1 MGGDIIGYG
10 CRFGFMVFN
19 ATFNNNSVI
28 SWRSDLLV
36 VETLTSC
43 FGLMT
48 DSAVVDS
55 ALYQIDVPALSY
67 IYAAYGKSSLISN
80 GKE

>member
-1 MGGDIIGYG
+1 VGGDIIGYG

-48 DSAVVDS
+48 DSA
-55 ALYQIDVPALSY
+55 LYQIDVPALSY
-67 IYAAYGKSSLISN
+67 IYAAYGKSGLISN

>member
-1 MGGDIIGYG
+1 MVSVGSPIRSFTTSLLSSVCSAVLLFELPYLIG
-10 CRFGFMVFN
+10 
-19 ATFNNNSVI
+19 
-28 SWRSDLLV
+28 
-36 VETLTSC
+36 LTSC

-55 ALYQIDVPALSY
+55 ALVGAALYQIDVPALSY
-67 IYAAYGKSSLISN
+67 IYAAYGKSGLISN

>member
-1 MGGDIIGYG
+1 M
-10 CRFGFMVFN
+10 
-19 ATFNNNSVI
+19 NS
-28 SWRSDLLV
+28 SL
-36 VETLTSC
+36 TLQVA
-43 FGLMT
+43 

-55 ALYQIDVPALSY
+55 ALVDAASNPALYKIDVPALSY